1 MQVQIKVY
9 LSYYRDYIT
18 EIFDDSRRIFK
29 FKAYLPI
36 SILLN
41 LQLNDRIII
50 FNTLY
55 KINKIVTNSETG
67 LNDLELLNEVSDFS
81 VPVDNVINDAIKT
94 IDNTAITSD
103 STIVR
108 ADNTIFRL

>member
-1 MQVQIKVY
+1 M
-9 LSYYRDYIT
+9 
-18 EIFDDSRRIFK
+18 
-29 FKAYLPI
+29 
-36 SILLN
+36 N

-55 KINKIVTNSETG
+55 KINKIVTNFETG
-67 LNDLELLNEVSDFS
+67 LSDLELLNEVSDFS

-94 IDNTAITSD
+94 IDNTAITAD

-108 ADNTIFRL
+108 ADNTILRL